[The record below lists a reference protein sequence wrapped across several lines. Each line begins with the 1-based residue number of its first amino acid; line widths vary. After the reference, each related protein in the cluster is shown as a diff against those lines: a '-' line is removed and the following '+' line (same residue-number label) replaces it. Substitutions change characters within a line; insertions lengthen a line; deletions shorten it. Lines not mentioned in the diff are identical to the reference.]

1 MKFIYIKWYTDWWRK
16 KKKKKNVNINVK
28 QSGKSDDKM
37 RE

>member
-16 KKKKKNVNINVK
+16 KKKKKYVNINVK